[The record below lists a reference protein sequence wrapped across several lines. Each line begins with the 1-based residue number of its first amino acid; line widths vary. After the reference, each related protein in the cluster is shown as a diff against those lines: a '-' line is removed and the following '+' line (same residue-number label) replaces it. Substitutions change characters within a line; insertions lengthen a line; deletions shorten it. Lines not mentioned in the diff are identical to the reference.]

1 MTGYGRGQAALGTAA
16 YVVELRAVNHRFLD
30 LRVRSD
36 PELAGETYVLETH
49 VRKLCV
55 RGRID
60 VTARLEGKPTAS
72 FAIDRERARAAFAE
86 LRALRDELAPDEPL
100 PLTLLS
106 GLPALFGESRGPS
119 AELRLSAAERAVQA
133 ACAELQRMR
142 AVEGEALRD
151 DLDRRSARAL
161 ELVEQIAET
170 TADQTAQ
177 IRAKLM
183 ARVHKLL
190 EGASELPVDQGRLEL
205 EIALAADRADVT
217 EELTRLRSHFGQLRE
232 LLAES
237 PSADHSPE
245 PVGRKLDFLLQ
256 ELGREANTTGAK
268 IAEVRA
274 AAHVLE
280 LKAELERMREQV
292 QNVL

>member
-1 MTGYGRGQAALGTAA
+1 MTGYGRGQAALGTAT

-30 LRVRSD
+30 LRVRTD
-36 PELAGETYVLETH
+36 PELSGESHVLEAH
-49 VRKLCV
+49 VRKLAL

-60 VTARLEGKPTAS
+60 ISARLEGKPPGAI
-72 FAIDRERARAAFAE
+72 AIDRDRARAAFAE

-106 GLPALFGESRGPS
+106 SLPALFGESRGPS
-119 AELRLSAAERAVQA
+119 AELRLAAAERAVQA

-142 AVEGEALRD
+142 AVEGQALRE
-151 DLDRRSARAL
+151 DLDKRSARAL
-161 ELVEQIAET
+161 ELVEQIAAV
-170 TADQTAQ
+170 TADQGAQ
-177 IRAKLM
+177 IRAKLLT
-183 ARVHKLL
+183 RIHKLL
-190 EGASELPVDQGRLEL
+190 EGSSDMPLDAGRLEL
-205 EIALAADRADVT
+205 EVALAADRADVT
-217 EELTRLRSHFGQLRE
+217 EELTRLRSHLAQLRE
-232 LLAES
+232 LSAE
-237 PSADHSPE
+237 SPE

-256 ELGREANTTGAK
+256 EMGREANTTGAK